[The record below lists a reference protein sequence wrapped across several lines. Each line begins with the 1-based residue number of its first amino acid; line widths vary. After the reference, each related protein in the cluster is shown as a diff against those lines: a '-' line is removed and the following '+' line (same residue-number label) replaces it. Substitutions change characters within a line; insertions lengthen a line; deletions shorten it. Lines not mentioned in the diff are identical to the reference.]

1 MAEAEFEY
9 NGTKTIIQCNIE
21 DKLSIIADKFL
32 FKCKKNRDNV
42 YFLYNGQIL
51 NENVNFNEISNN
63 EDINRKKMNIIV
75 YDRDD
80 KDEKLEN
87 NKKSSLIKSKYI
99 ICPKCKDC
107 INLSINDF
115 RISLNDCKNGDK
127 FDEMTIQSFEKTQYI
142 DQSKIICQNCK
153 NFDKSK
159 TFENKFFICLTCKME
174 LCPLCKSSH
183 YKSHYIVDY
192 EEKDY
197 ICSAHNDIYVSY
209 CKDCKKDICT
219 LCLKEHNKHTV
230 IAYGNILPDIN
241 KFTEELEKAKKY
253 IEEYKNKINDIVSKL
268 IDFGEDLDK
277 YYIIFENLIKSF
289 EIRKRNYSII
299 QNINNIIEYNNLYMK
314 DLNKE
319 ISSQLNDIIDTQIF
333 KRDEGPLIYDN
344 GNIAI
349 NIVKSNLIFTFKDKK
364 ICVMTT
370 EYADENEKSKFNMIK
385 HTKRLNSDINN
396 FYSLFDRSCIKYISN
411 FKEFLNKNGDTASSE
426 FDKDDD
432 NTEYYCL
439 ITKKTIKELY
449 ELNKIY
455 CKSLKE

>member
-9 NGTKTIIQCNIE
+9 NGTKTIIQCKLE
-21 DKLSIIADKFL
+21 DKLSIIVDNFL

-107 INLSINDF
+107 I
-115 RISLNDCKNGDK
+115 
-127 FDEMTIQSFEKTQYI
+127 
-142 DQSKIICQNCK
+142 
-153 NFDKSK
+153 K

-370 EYADENEKSKFNMIK
+370 EYADENEKSKFDMIK
-385 HTKRLNSDINN
+385 YTKRLNSDINN
-396 FYSLFDRSCIKYISN
+396 FYSLFDRSCIKYINN